1 MGRTASIQDDE
12 LMTRLGTAF
21 RDFGYQG
28 ATLSLLAEAT
38 GLQKASLYHRFPGG
52 KEQLAREVLEAAQSW
67 LEDHVLGPLRSSGD
81 PAARLAAMTNKVDE
95 FYAGGRQ
102 ACLLNMLSS
111 GRNIDGPF
119 AAAIK
124 GMFQAWISA
133 FAAVAMDAGA
143 DKKAARIRAQR
154 VIALMQGSLVLSR
167 GLGTPQPFRDF
178 LKSAPAELL

>member
-1 MGRTASIQDDE
+1 M
-12 LMTRLGTAF
+12 
-21 RDFGYQG
+21 
-28 ATLSLLAEAT
+28 
-38 GLQKASLYHRFPGG
+38 
-52 KEQLAREVLEAAQSW
+52 AREVLEAAQSW
-67 LEDHVLGPLRSSGD
+67 LEDQVLGPLRRPGD
-81 PAARLAAMTNKVDE
+81 PATRLAAMAKKVDE

-111 GRNIDGPF
+111 GRNFDGPF

-133 FAAVAMDAGA
+133 FAAVAMDAMDAGA
-143 DKKAARIRAQR
+143 DKKAARMRAER

-178 LKSAPAELL
+178 IKSAPAELRDFNRACARMPVFPGQAGPEHLDKCALEVG